1 MDMARVLI
9 IKTPQKYKKTT
20 HSARISHLFCVYF
33 LRLFLMVGGMGGGGL
48 SGMSGFS
55 GMEENKKSA
64 SPKKNYGY
72 GLQDSIVCI
81 MGGVSLP
88 VGGHLCVGV
97 LFK

>member
-1 MDMARVLI
+1 MDMARILI

-20 HSARISHLFCVYF
+20 HSARISPLFCVYF
-33 LRLFLMVGGMGGGGL
+33 LRLFLMVGGMEGGGL

-64 SPKKNYGY
+64 TPKKNCDYGS
-72 GLQDSIVCI
+72 LDCSVCI

>member
-20 HSARISHLFCVYF
+20 HSARISALICVYF
-33 LRLFLMVGGMGGGGL
+33 LRLFLMVG
-48 SGMSGFS
+48 

-81 MGGVSLP
+81 MGGVSLS

>member
-1 MDMARVLI
+1 MG
-9 IKTPQKYKKTT
+9 
-20 HSARISHLFCVYF
+20 
-33 LRLFLMVGGMGGGGL
+33 VGGLGGMEVGGL
-48 SGMSGFS
+48 S

>member
-1 MDMARVLI
+1 
-9 IKTPQKYKKTT
+9 
-20 HSARISHLFCVYF
+20 
-33 LRLFLMVGGMGGGGL
+33 
-48 SGMSGFS
+48 MSGFS

-64 SPKKNYGY
+64 SPKKNCGY